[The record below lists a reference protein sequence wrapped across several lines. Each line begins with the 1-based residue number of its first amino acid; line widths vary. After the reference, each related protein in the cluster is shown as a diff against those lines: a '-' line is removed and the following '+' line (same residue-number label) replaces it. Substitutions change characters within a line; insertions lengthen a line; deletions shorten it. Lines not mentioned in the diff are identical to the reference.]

1 MAAPLP
7 APAYPSGGPP
17 AAPGAD
23 PTAVVGRRVVAALI
37 DIALFLVPAILL
49 VTASFE
55 YLDVDEWGIRD
66 PEQYCE
72 DYMDEFGGICADFSD
87 VDDRVYFTDEVDPLS
102 ALVFWGGGFV
112 LLVLLQGVTGW
123 TPGKLLTGLRT
134 VRADGSKPGIGM
146 ALVRWLLLI
155 VDMQPCGIPLVG
167 FITALTTQGHRRVG
181 DMAAKTFV
189 VRRSA
194 AGSPIAVPGLTTSAG
209 PPAGYGTY
217 GGVGAQGGP
226 APSAWATPTPP
237 AVQPPAPSADGPQ
250 WDPARNTYIQWDP
263 AASRWMQWD
272 EAARTWTPIPGQ

>member
-7 APAYPSGGPP
+7 ASAYPSGGLPP
-17 AAPGAD
+17 APGSD
-23 PTAVVGRRVVAALI
+23 PTAVVGRRVLAALI
-37 DIALFLVPAILL
+37 DIALFLVPAIML

-55 YLDVDEWGIRD
+55 YLPVDELDRD

-72 DYMDEFGGICADFSD
+72 DYTDEIGGFCANLED
-87 VDDRVYFTDEVDPLS
+87 VDDRVYFADEVDPLS
-102 ALVFWGGGFV
+102 TIVFWGGGFV
-112 LLVLLQGVTGW
+112 LLVLLQGATGW

-194 AGSPIAVPGLTTSAG
+194 AGAPIAVPGLTTSAG
-209 PPAGYGTY
+209 PPPGYGSY
-217 GGVGAQGGP
+217 GGVGPQAGQ

-237 AVQPPAPSADGPQ
+237 AVQQPAPSANGPQ

-263 AASRWMQWD
+263 SASQWMQWD
-272 EAARTWTPIPGQ
+272 EAARTWTPIPGK